1 MGPGDLDQALCGM
14 TIPDNPRVL
23 AGIRGSEDAGV
34 YLLDDRTA
42 LIQTVDFFTPIVDDP
57 RIFGKVAAANALSDV
72 YAMGGRPV
80 TAMNV
85 VCFPVKKLG
94 LELLREILAG
104 GLETL
109 TEAGVAL
116 VGGHSVDDAEP
127 KYGLSVAGLVHP
139 DQLMRNS
146 SLQPGDRL
154 ILTKAVGTGL
164 IATALKASMASPQA
178 LEAMVLSM
186 CTLNRRAAEVA
197 VRFGVKSCTDVTGFG
212 LVGHLV
218 EMARASSC
226 RVRLDSATVPLL
238 EGALDA
244 ASTGLV
250 PGGAHSNRKFFSTW
264 VSLQGTLSPEMID
277 VMFDPQTSG
286 GLILGIPAARSKEL
300 RDALEQEGVEIVAE
314 IGEVLEAHP
323 QGLVEIA

>member
-1 MGPGDLDQALCGM
+1 VGPGDLDQALCGLA
-14 TIPDNPRVL
+14 IPDNPRVL

-34 YLLDDRTA
+34 YLLDDGAA
-42 LIQTVDFFTPIVDDP
+42 LIQTIDFFTPIVDDP
-57 RIFGKVAAANALSDV
+57 RIFGRAAAANALSDV

-85 VCFPVKKLG
+85 VCFPVSKLG
-94 LELLREILAG
+94 LEPLREILAG

-109 TEAGVAL
+109 TEANVAL
-116 VGGHSVDDAEP
+116 VGGHSVEDAEP
-127 KYGLSVAGLVHP
+127 KYGLAVAGLVDP
-139 DQLMRNS
+139 DQVMRNS

-164 IATALKASMASPQA
+164 IATALKASLAGPLA
-178 LEAMVLSM
+178 IDAMVRSM
-186 CTLNRRAAEVA
+186 CALNRRASEVA
-197 VRFGVKSCTDVTGFG
+197 VRFGVRSCTDVTGFG
-212 LVGHLV
+212 LGGHLV
-218 EMARASSC
+218 EMARASHC
-226 RVRLDSATVPLL
+226 RLRLNSAAVPLL

-264 VSLQGTLSPEMID
+264 ISFERTLSPEMID

-286 GLILGIPAARSKEL
+286 GLILGIPSARSQEL
-300 RDALEQEGVEIVAE
+300 RDTLQEEGVEIAAE
-314 IGEVLEAHP
+314 VGEVTETHP
-323 QGLVEIA
+323 QGLVEIE